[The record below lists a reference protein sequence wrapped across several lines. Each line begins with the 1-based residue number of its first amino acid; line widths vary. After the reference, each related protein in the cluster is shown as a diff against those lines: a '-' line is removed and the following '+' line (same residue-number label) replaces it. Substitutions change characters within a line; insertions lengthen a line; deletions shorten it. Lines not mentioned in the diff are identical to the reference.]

1 MKYTDELARE
11 IASRHNVTAGQIKI
25 WKHRGR
31 IPDRYNSDT
40 PRPEPADL
48 DDLKV
53 KRLLEVCAHPAIAPS
68 KFRTMPAH
76 WWTQHRSGD
85 FRLTVEHVTNIR
97 RELVELRNLLRRVR
111 DMRSPQQ
118 MFQAVKAE
126 KRLHPFN
133 LVGSHRLYDRL
144 RGRLHCD
151 ETTLEEIR
159 ACMARTYSEINP
171 A

>member
-151 ETTLEEIR
+151 ENMLEEIR
-159 ACMARTYSEINP
+159 ACIARTYSEINP
-171 A
+171 S

>member
-31 IPDRYNSDT
+31 IPDRYNSET
-40 PRPEPADL
+40 PLPEAANLEDK
-48 DDLKV
+48 KV
-53 KRLLEVCAHPAIAPS
+53 QRVLQVCAHPVIAPT
-68 KFRTMPAH
+68 KFRTMPAY

-85 FRLTVEHVTNIR
+85 FRLTVEHITNIR
-97 RELVELRNLLRRVR
+97 RELVELRNLLRKVR
-111 DMRSPQQ
+111 DIRSAEQ

-126 KRLHPFN
+126 RRLHPFN

-144 RGRLHCD
+144 RGRLYCD

-159 ACMARTYSEINP
+159 ACIARTYSEINP

>member
-1 MKYTDELARE
+1 MRP
-11 IASRHNVTAGQIKI
+11 
-25 WKHRGR
+25 
-31 IPDRYNSDT
+31 PDNSPT
-40 PRPEPADL
+40 
-48 DDLKV
+48 
-53 KRLLEVCAHPAIAPS
+53 

-85 FRLTVEHVTNIR
+85 FRLTIEHITNIH
-97 RELVELRNLLRRVR
+97 RELVELRNLLRKMR
-111 DMRSPQQ
+111 DMRSVENI
-118 MFQAVKAE
+118 FKAVKAE

-133 LVGSHRLYDRL
+133 LVGTHRLYDRL

-159 ACMARTYSEINP
+159 ACIARTYSEINP